1 MGLALHGGLGVI
13 KMPSAASAARW
24 ISKPNLG
31 HQPPLGRNLLLNQL
45 PADHQPA
52 NLPALRADPRRAAF
66 PPTMRFQLERLLSQ
80 EQVLALQSQLLAED
94 TPWQAGIETAG
105 WHARGVK
112 HNRQLERSS
121 VLHDELAS
129 EVLQA
134 LQADVLLQAAAL
146 PLRIHSLRF
155 SRCGPGEGYGRHLD
169 DAYMAAGRSDLSFT
183 VFLSP
188 PDHYSGGEL
197 VLEGPAGEERCK
209 LAAGAAVVYPST
221 LLHRVEP
228 VGEGERLVAVGW
240 IESRIRSAEQRE
252 LLFELD
258 TARRSLFAKNGK
270 SEEFDL
276 ISRSYSNLLRLWG
289 P

>member
-1 MGLALHGGLGVI
+1 MTEQHGSRLGWQAAAAVASLVSRPAAC
-13 KMPSAASAARW
+13 PSPARPVDPPLAAS
-24 ISKPNLG
+24 
-31 HQPPLGRNLLLNQL
+31 
-45 PADHQPA
+45 
-52 NLPALRADPRRAAF
+52 

-80 EQVLALQSQLLAED
+80 EQLLTLQSQLLADD
-94 TPWQAGIETAG
+94 TPWQAGIATAG

-112 HNRQLERSS
+112 HNRQLECDSERQRQ
-121 VLHDELAS
+121 LAPV
-129 EVLQA
+129 VLQA
-134 LQADVLLQAAAL
+134 LEADPLLQAAAL

-169 DAYMAAGRSDLSFT
+169 DAYMGAGRSDLSFT

-228 VGEGERLVAVGW
+228 VGQGERLVAVGW

-258 TARRSLFAKNGK
+258 TARRSLFTKDGK